1 MDCQHYDN
9 GIDTID
15 TDTID
20 TDTIDTGV
28 DLEALFNDLPA
39 YHDISKE
46 EEKMYDEI
54 MIRAFKYKLPSYDE
68 LSIQCNHLN
77 MNDLLPKTSIKHE
90 FSLPQLV
97 YINEITHLE
106 LNNTCIKSL
115 NYIYDVEYK
124 NIKIL
129 TIKFLVFKKNNE
141 IVYKYQTLKGIKRF
155 KYLTELHLFGV
166 VFAKTLVKQLKK
178 CFKLKG
184 LKYLKLLTLYLTHKL
199 DVIANDYIVNTCKSR
214 GITCNIHYYSNH
226 IQNSNVIEKSI
237 CRHKMKQFITDHKN
251 NIKKYYFVL

>member
-9 GIDTID
+9 GIDI
-15 TDTID
+15 ID
-20 TDTIDTGV
+20 TDTIDTGI

-54 MIRAFKYKLPSYDE
+54 MIRAFKYKFPSYNE
-68 LSIQCNHLN
+68 MSIQCNHLN
-77 MNDLLPKTSIKHE
+77 INDLLPKTSFKHQA
-90 FSLPQLV
+90 SLQQLK

-106 LNNTCIKSL
+106 LNNSCIKSL

-141 IVYKYQTLKGIKRF
+141 IVYKYQTLEGIDRF
-155 KYLTELHLFGV
+155 KYLTELHLFNV
-166 VFAKTLVKQLKK
+166 VLPKTLVKQLKE

-184 LKYLKLLTLYLTHKL
+184 LKYLKLLTLYLTHEL
-199 DVIANDYIVNTCKSR
+199 DVTANDYILNTCKSR
-214 GITCNIHYYSNH
+214 GITCNIHYYSNY
-226 IQNSNVIEKSI
+226 IQNSTVNEKSI
-237 CRHKMKQFITDHKN
+237 CGHKMKQFAIDHEDS
-251 NIKKYYFVL
+251 IEDYYFVL